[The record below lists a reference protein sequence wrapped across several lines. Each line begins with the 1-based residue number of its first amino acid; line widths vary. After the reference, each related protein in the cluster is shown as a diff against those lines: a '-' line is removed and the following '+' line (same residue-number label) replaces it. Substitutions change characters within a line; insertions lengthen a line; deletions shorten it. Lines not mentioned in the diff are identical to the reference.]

1 MPYVYETSNLKRYRY
16 PTHINDLVADRVD
29 CTASEV
35 FMVVLEPGEA
45 PPLHKHD
52 DTEQVFYMLEGTGR
66 LTVGEGDQQ
75 EIFEVKPTQ
84 VIILPPAK
92 PHSIE
97 AVGGS
102 VKYLCVDSFVRPEGR
117 LEASWDEHVKAVC
130 DQQGWNY
137 DDIVQ

>member
-16 PTHINDLVADRVD
+16 PTHINDLVVDRVD
-29 CTASEV
+29 CKASEV

-52 DTEQVFYMLEGTGR
+52 DTEQVFYMLEGTGC

-75 EIFEVKPTQ
+75 ETFEIKPSQ

-92 PHSIE
+92 LHSVQAI
-97 AVGGS
+97 GGP
-102 VKYLCVDSFVRPEGR
+102 VKYLCVDSFVATEGR